1 MTASWCG
8 EDVVRRA
15 GVLFVERVDSVS
27 VSAACKS
34 LSTATQ
40 HPSRVRA
47 SRGRQEEI
55 RMLKACTRAP
65 CTVLRAAC
73 MRRRLSVGLAVASL
87 SLPTLLLTT
96 SCGVQGDPQ
105 RPEGSSAY
113 PSTYPDP
120 TSLEPPSPHVSA
132 PTQHRT
138 PIKILRRMK
147 HHDCVMV

>member
-1 MTASWCG
+1 MTASWCE

-15 GVLFVERVDSVS
+15 GVLFVERVDLRSLCRRLQVPFYCY
-27 VSAACKS
+27 AAS
-34 LSTATQ
+34 IA
-40 HPSRVRA
+40 VRA
-47 SRGRQEEI
+47 SRGHQEEI
-55 RMLKACTRAP
+55 RMLKACTRTP
-65 CTVLRAAC
+65 YTVLRAAC

-120 TSLEPPSPHVSA
+120 TSLEPPSPHMSA

-138 PIKILRRMK
+138 RHQDSPT
-147 HHDCVMV
+147 DETP

>member
-1 MTASWCG
+1 
-8 EDVVRRA
+8 
-15 GVLFVERVDSVS
+15 
-27 VSAACKS
+27 
-34 LSTATQ
+34 
-40 HPSRVRA
+40 
-47 SRGRQEEI
+47 
-55 RMLKACTRAP
+55 MLKACMRTP

-138 PIKILRRMK
+138 RHQDSPT
-147 HHDCVMV
+147 DETP